1 MEIWKQGERKGR
13 GKKRFE
19 EAQALPQREGNQR
32 PLRRRLRR
40 NGQKEEA
47 KEMCSSINKSEN
59 YEAALNIIGEYVNIT
74 KAKGY
79 MDETKDNEIEM
90 E

>member
-1 MEIWKQGERKGR
+1 M
-13 GKKRFE
+13 
-19 EAQALPQREGNQR
+19 R
-32 PLRRRLRR
+32 PLRRKLRR

-59 YEAALNIIGEYVNIT
+59 YEAGLNIT
-74 KAKGY
+74 KAEGY
-79 MDETKDNEIEM
+79 TDETKDNEIEGK

>member
-1 MEIWKQGERKGR
+1 
-13 GKKRFE
+13 
-19 EAQALPQREGNQR
+19 
-32 PLRRRLRR
+32 LRRRLRR